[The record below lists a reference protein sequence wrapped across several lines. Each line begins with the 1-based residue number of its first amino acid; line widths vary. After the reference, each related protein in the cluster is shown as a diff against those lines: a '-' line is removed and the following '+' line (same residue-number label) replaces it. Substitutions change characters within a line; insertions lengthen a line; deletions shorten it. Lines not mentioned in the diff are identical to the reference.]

1 MLQIHPCLNGQRR
14 DKLKLWKNQMRLIG
28 FINSFKL
35 ESPNQCDIFF
45 SLLQENLH
53 GYRDMLRLPRKIA
66 KDSDELIIDEVETA
80 IINAEKK
87 CSKGK
92 CTLPETQHLQIRVH
106 I

>member
-1 MLQIHPCLNGQRR
+1 M
-14 DKLKLWKNQMRLIG
+14 KLWKNQMRLIG

-92 CTLPETQHLQIRVH
+92 CTLPETQHLQIRVN
-106 I
+106 IF